1 MAKHKP
7 IHPLQELVTK
17 GEVIAAIER
26 MIPDLVR
33 GLDERYVRKPASEPP
48 PDTPVSHETPE

>member
-33 GLDERYVRKPASEPP
+33 GLDERYVRKPAPELPP
-48 PDTPVSHETPE
+48 ESAVSRETPE

>member
-17 GEVIAAIER
+17 GEVIAALQQ

-33 GLDERYVRKPASEPP
+33 SLDERYVKREPP
-48 PDTPVSHETPE
+48 VARETPE